1 MSFLQTC
8 KNVRKFAGYLN
19 LNSRSYVY
27 THVKDEEWMIF
38 LISYRWYPFLHLKD
52 NRESGDLCF
61 KYD

>member
-19 LNSRSYVY
+19 LSSRSYVY
-27 THVKDEEWMIF
+27 THVKDLEWLTF
-38 LISYRWYPFLHLKD
+38 LISTRWYPFLHLKD

-61 KYD
+61 YND